1 MMKIFIVYKKYLNK
15 NLIIMNNLKNILIV
29 CIIKQN
35 NNKFMKKEKLMIY
48 LCDIFL
54 MIISAYVNT
63 FNNILINI

>member
-35 NNKFMKKEKLMIY
+35 NNKFMKKE
-48 LCDIFL
+48 
-54 MIISAYVNT
+54 IIQQ
-63 FNNILINI
+63 